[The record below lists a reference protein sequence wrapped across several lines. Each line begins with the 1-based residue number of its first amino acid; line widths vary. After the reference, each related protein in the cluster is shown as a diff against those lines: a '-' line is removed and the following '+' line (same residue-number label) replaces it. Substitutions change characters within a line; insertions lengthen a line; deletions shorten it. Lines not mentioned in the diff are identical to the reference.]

1 MERRIEVVRGDITT
15 QIVDAIVNAANA
27 HLAHGGG
34 VAAAIARAGAPV
46 VDSESRVWVEAHG
59 PVPPGGAAVTSA
71 GSMPADHVVHVVG
84 PIYQDGQENEAL
96 LGEAVTTALDAAVE
110 LGARSIAMPTI
121 SAGIYG
127 YPPAEACRVIVE
139 SVATW
144 LSDGGD
150 VDEVRLVA
158 FSDDIVA
165 YYRSALRTQGSQGA
179 SRIAGM
185 KPTVAI
191 LGAGS
196 MGETF
201 GVGLLRAGWDANDLS
216 IADRRPERIRE
227 IEFLTG
233 ITATDDVALTVAG
246 KRVIVVAVKPKD
258 VPGLLDLV
266 RETLTSD
273 QVIVSIAAGVTIDS
287 YEMTLPGIPIVRS
300 MPNTPAAIDEG
311 MTAYCGGTHADTE
324 ALSDAAVV
332 LGAVGETIELSEDLL
347 DAVTAVSGTGPAYVF
362 LLAEAMTEAAIREGL
377 PHYAAERLVHQTLRG
392 AGMLLAGSDKSAFRL
407 RGNVT
412 SPGGTTAAAIY
423 SLEEGGFRTLMEDA
437 IRAAARR
444 SRELGKRASGDSA
457 E

>member
-1 MERRIEVVRGDITT
+1 
-15 QIVDAIVNAANA
+15 
-27 HLAHGGG
+27 
-34 VAAAIARAGAPV
+34 
-46 VDSESRVWVEAHG
+46 
-59 PVPPGGAAVTSA
+59 
-71 GSMPADHVVHVVG
+71 
-84 PIYQDGQENEAL
+84 
-96 LGEAVTTALDAAVE
+96 
-110 LGARSIAMPTI
+110 
-121 SAGIYG
+121 
-127 YPPAEACRVIVE
+127 
-139 SVATW
+139 
-144 LSDGGD
+144 
-150 VDEVRLVA
+150 
-158 FSDDIVA
+158 
-165 YYRSALRTQGSQGA
+165 
-179 SRIAGM
+179 M

-287 YEMTLPGIPIVRS
+287 YEMALPGIPIVRS